1 MSFILLEE
9 QATPSTPPAD
19 KVKIYPKA
27 GGGLWILNDL
37 GVESQ
42 VTAGSGDML
51 KATYDPDDNG
61 VVNSAESVDG
71 GTW

>member
-1 MSFILLEE
+1 MSHIVLEE
-9 QATPSTPPAD
+9 QVTPTTPATNQ
-19 KVKIYPKA
+19 VKIYPKA

-42 VTAGSGDML
+42 VTDGSAYML
-51 KATYDPDDNG
+51 KTTYDPDDNG